1 MPASVDPNS
10 LATLPL
16 FHGLSH
22 EALSWLTKRL
32 HRKTFAAGTT
42 LMTAEQPG
50 EVAYLVVSGTVKVHI
65 EQADGSDV
73 ILAILGAG
81 ALVGE
86 LSLIEDLGRAA
97 TVETLEEST
106 MLWLDRAA
114 FDELR
119 ATIPEINHNLVRL
132 LARRVRLANTQIQSL
147 ATKDVFGRVACLLL
161 VFAELYGVAGA
172 NGDILIPL
180 RLTQSDLGS
189 LVGASRV
196 RVNQVLGFY
205 KERRYLSIHPNFHI
219 TLHDQEALSRRCQ

>member
-1 MPASVDPNS
+1 MQPTVDVNT
-10 LATLPL
+10 LAALPL

-22 EALSWLTKRL
+22 EALQQLARRL
-32 HRKTFAAGTT
+32 HRKTFAAGAI

-81 ALVGE
+81 TLVGE
-86 LSLIEDLGRAA
+86 LSLIEDLGRSA

-106 MLWLDRAA
+106 LLWLDRAT
-114 FDELR
+114 FDDCR
-119 ATIPEINHNLVRL
+119 ATMPEINHNLVRL

-147 ATKDVFGRVACLLL
+147 ATKDVFGRVASLLL
-161 VFAELYGVAGA
+161 VFAELYGTPGV
-172 NGDILIPL
+172 NGEILIPL

-205 KERRYLSIHPNFHI
+205 KQRAYLTMHPNFHI
-219 TLHDQEALSRRCQ
+219 TLHDPVALSRRS

>member
-1 MPASVDPNS
+1 MPATVDPNT

-16 FHGLSH
+16 FHGLPQ
-22 EALSWLTKRL
+22 EALSRLTRLL

-50 EVAYLVVSGTVKVHI
+50 EVAYIVVSGTVKVHI

-73 ILAILGAG
+73 ILAILGPG

-86 LSLIEDLGRAA
+86 LSLIEDQGRSA

-106 MLWLDRAA
+106 LLWLNRAA
-114 FDELR
+114 FDECR
-119 ATIPEINHNLVRL
+119 ATMPEINHNLVRL
-132 LARRVRLANTQIQSL
+132 LARRVRLANAQIQSL

-161 VFAELYGVAGA
+161 VFAELYGMPGA

-205 KERRYLSIHPNFHI
+205 KDRKYLSIHPNFHI
-219 TLHDQEALSRRCQ
+219 TLHDPTALTRRCE

>member
-1 MPASVDPNS
+1 MPAVPDPRT
-10 LATLPL
+10 LASLPL
-16 FHGLSH
+16 FENVAQEDLAHLNGLM
-22 EALSWLTKRL
+22 

-50 EVAYLVVSGTVKVHI
+50 EVAYLILSGTVKVHV

-86 LSLIEDLGRAA
+86 LSLIEDTGRSA

-106 MLWLDRAA
+106 LLWIDRTT
-114 FDELR
+114 FR
-119 ATIPEINHNLVRL
+119 ACLATLPQLNQNLVRI
-132 LARRVRLANTQIQSL
+132 LARRLRFANAQIASL
-147 ATKDVFGRVACLLL
+147 ATKDVFGRVAALLL
-161 VFAELYGVAGA
+161 VFAETYGTADDAGA
-172 NGDILIPL
+172 LRIPL
-180 RLTQSDLGS
+180 RLTQGDLAS

-205 KERRYLSIHPNFHI
+205 KERGFLSIQPNFHM
-219 TLHDQEALSRRCQ
+219 TLHDPEALSRRL